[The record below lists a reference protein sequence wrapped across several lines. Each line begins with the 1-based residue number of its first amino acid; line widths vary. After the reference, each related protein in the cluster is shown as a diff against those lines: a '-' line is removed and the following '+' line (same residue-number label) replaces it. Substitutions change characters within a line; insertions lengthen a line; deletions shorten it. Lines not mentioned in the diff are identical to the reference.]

1 MPVCEPLPLC
11 PTRDASPPLE
21 VALGALNTLT
31 VRVQVRAKRLSFNKK
46 RVKALSFKK
55 IAYICTLKGVPLGV
69 IVPMRDLTDWKNN
82 K

>member
-1 MPVCEPLPLC
+1 M
-11 PTRDASPPLE
+11 RDASPPLE

-31 VRVQVRAKRLSFNKK
+31 VRVQVRAKRLPFNKK

-55 IAYICTLKGVPLGV
+55 IAYICTFKGVPLGV

>member
-1 MPVCEPLPLC
+1 MP
-11 PTRDASPPLE
+11 DAGRVPPIRGSVE
-21 VALGALNTLT
+21 CFAPLT
-31 VRVQVRAKRLSFNKK
+31 VRAQVRAKRLSFNKK

-55 IAYICTLKGVPLGV
+55 IAYICTFKGVPLGV

>member
-1 MPVCEPLPLC
+1 MQ
-11 PTRDASPPLE
+11 TKG
-21 VALGALNTLT
+21 GA
-31 VRVQVRAKRLSFNKK
+31 QVRAKRLPFNKK

-55 IAYICTLKGVPLGV
+55 IAYICTFKGVPLGV

>member
-1 MPVCEPLPLC
+1 M
-11 PTRDASPPLE
+11 
-21 VALGALNTLT
+21 VALGALNPLT
-31 VRVQVRAKRLSFNKK
+31 VSAKVRTKGGAQVRAKRLSFNKK

-55 IAYICTLKGVPLGV
+55 IAYICTFKGVPLGV

>member
-1 MPVCEPLPLC
+1 MP
-11 PTRDASPPLE
+11 DAGR
-21 VALGALNTLT
+21 VAPIRGSVGCFEHPDCKGKGAGKGGA
-31 VRVQVRAKRLSFNKK
+31 QVRAKRLSFNKK

-55 IAYICTLKGVPLGV
+55 IAYICTFKGVPLGV

>member
-1 MPVCEPLPLC
+1 MPERG
-11 PTRDASPPLE
+11 TRRPPLE

-31 VRVQVRAKRLSFNKK
+31 VRAQVRAKRLSFNKK

-55 IAYICTLKGVPLGV
+55 IAYICTFKGVPLGV